1 MAILS
6 PVPVGALKLETFGSV
21 LAPEDYERFLGT
33 VQRGREA
40 FDGRVVWNVNS
51 TAQGGGVAEMLVSL
65 LAYARGAGIDAR
77 WVVIGGNEDFFV
89 LTKRIHN
96 FLHGSAGD
104 GGELDDDARRVFDEV
119 TERNAAEFR
128 ELVKPEDVVIIH
140 DPQPAGLIPA
150 IRDIGCPTVWRCHVG
165 LDQPHPLARRAW
177 EFLIPYVR
185 DADAYVFSRAA
196 FAWEGLEKEVTIIAP
211 SIDAFSP
218 KNQELDR
225 ARMLSIL
232 TVAGLNEVNG
242 DSTAATPTFTNLD
255 GSPGRVDRPAQR
267 WERRPLRS
275 SDRVVVQVS
284 RWDALKDPIG
294 VIRGFARHVAPVVP
308 DAHLVY
314 AGPAVESV
322 TDDPEG
328 GEVLAQAIA
337 EYEAMPDEV
346 AERVHLVALP
356 MDDVQE
362 NAAIVNALQRRA
374 DVVVQKSL
382 AEGFGLTVAEA
393 MWKARP
399 VVASRIGGIQD
410 QIVDGETGILLD
422 DPLDLAAYG
431 AAVCSL
437 LDDPA
442 RAEAIGREAK
452 ESVRHGFLGTR
463 TLIQA
468 IELYERHPHAGAAMN
483 VLQAAGALKIAL
495 PQPESDP

>member
-1 MAILS
+1 MAALS
-6 PVPVGALKLETFGSV
+6 QVSVGALNLERFGSV
-21 LAPEDYERFLGT
+21 LPPGDYERLRRT
-33 VQRGREA
+33 MQRGREA
-40 FDGRVVWNVNS
+40 FDGRVLWNVNS
-51 TAQGGGVAEMLVSL
+51 TARGGGVAEMLVSL

-77 WVVIGGNEDFFV
+77 WVVIAGNEDFFV

-104 GGELDDDARRVFDEV
+104 GGGLDDDARGVFDAV

-140 DPQPAGLIPA
+140 DPQPAGLISA
-150 IRDIGCPTVWRCHVG
+150 IREVGCPIVWRCHVG

-185 DADAYVFSRAA
+185 DADAYVFSRQA
-196 FAWEGLEKEVTIIAP
+196 FAWEGLDKEVTIIPP

-225 ARMLSIL
+225 ERVLSIL

-255 GSPGRVDRPAQR
+255 GSPGRVDRVAQR
-267 WERRPLRS
+267 WERRRLRA

-294 VIRGFARHVAPVVP
+294 VIRGFAQHVAPVVP

-337 EYEAMPDEV
+337 EYEAMSDEI

-410 QIVDGETGILLD
+410 QIIDGETGIQLD

-431 AAVCSL
+431 AAVRSL
-437 LDDPA
+437 LENPA
-442 RAEAIGREAK
+442 RAEAIGLAAK

-463 TLIQA
+463 TLMQA
-468 IELYERHPHAGAAMN
+468 IELYERHPHAGAAVKVIEAVAALN
-483 VLQAAGALKIAL
+483 VAL
-495 PQPESDP
+495 PQPESDQ

>member
-1 MAILS
+1 MAVLS
-6 PVPVGALKLETFGSV
+6 HVPVGALNLERFESV
-21 LAPEDYERFLGT
+21 LAPEDYERLLRT

-77 WVVIGGNEDFFV
+77 WVVLSGNEDFFV

-96 FLHGSAGD
+96 FLHGSSGD

-150 IRDIGCPTVWRCHVG
+150 IREIGCPTVWRCHVG
-165 LDQPHPLARRAW
+165 LDKPHALARKAW

-196 FAWEGLEKEVTIIAP
+196 FAWEGLEKEVTIIPP

-225 ARMLSIL
+225 ERVLSIL
-232 TVAGLNEVNG
+232 AVAGLNE
-242 DSTAATPTFTNLD
+242 DRAAAPTFTNLD

-267 WERRPLRS
+267 WERGPLRS
-275 SDRVVVQVS
+275 SDRVVVQIS

-294 VIRGFARHVAPVVP
+294 VIRGFAEHVAPMVP
-308 DAHLVY
+308 GAHLVY

-328 GEVLAQAIA
+328 GQVLAQAIA

-346 AERVHLVALP
+346 AEHVHLVALP
-356 MDDVQE
+356 MTDVQE

-410 QIVDGETGILLD
+410 QIVHDETGILLD

-431 AAVCSL
+431 AAVRSL
-437 LDDPA
+437 LENPA

-463 TLIQA
+463 TLMQA
-468 IELYERHPHAGAAMN
+468 IELYERHPHAGAAMK
-483 VLQAAGALKIAL
+483 VLEAAGGLNVAL
-495 PQPESDP
+495 PQAESDL

>member
-1 MAILS
+1 MAALS
-6 PVPVGALKLETFGSV
+6 HVPVGALNLERFESV
-21 LAPEDYERFLGT
+21 IPPGDFERFLGT

-40 FDGRVVWNVNS
+40 FEGRVVWNVNS
-51 TAQGGGVAEMLVSL
+51 TAQGGGVAEMLISL

-77 WVVIGGNEDFFV
+77 WVVIAGNEDFFV

-96 FLHGSAGD
+96 FLHGSSGD
-104 GGELDDDARRVFDEV
+104 GGGLDGDARRVFDEV
-119 TERNAAEFR
+119 SERNAAEFV
-128 ELVKPEDVVIIH
+128 ELIKPEDVVIIH

-150 IRDIGCPTVWRCHVG
+150 IREIGCPTVWRCHVG
-165 LDQPHPLARRAW
+165 LDRPHPLARRAW

-185 DADAYVFSRAA
+185 DADAYVFSRQA
-196 FAWEGLEKEVTIIAP
+196 FAWEGLDKQVTIIPP
-211 SIDAFSP
+211 SIDAFAP

-225 ARMLSIL
+225 ENVLSIL
-232 TVAGLNEVNG
+232 AVAGLNE
-242 DSTAATPTFTNLD
+242 DSASAAATFTRLD
-255 GSPGRVDRPAQR
+255 GSPGRVDRAAQR
-267 WERRPLRS
+267 WERRSLRS
-275 SDRVVVQVS
+275 SDRVVVQIS

-294 VIRGFARHVAPVVP
+294 VIRGFAQHVAPAVR

-328 GEVLAQAIA
+328 GQMLSQAIA
-337 EYEAMPDEV
+337 EYESMPDEL
-346 AERVHLVALP
+346 AEHVHLVALP
-356 MDDVQE
+356 MDDVEE

-422 DPLDLAAYG
+422 DPLDLVAYG
-431 AAVCSL
+431 AAVRSL
-437 LDDPA
+437 LDDPTK
-442 RAEAIGREAK
+442 AEAIGREAQ
-452 ESVRHGFLGTR
+452 ERVRHRFLGPR
-463 TLIQA
+463 TLVQA
-468 IELYERHPHAGAAMN
+468 IELYELYMRMQAQGGAG
-483 VLQAAGALKIAL
+483 V
-495 PQPESDP
+495 

>member
-1 MAILS
+1 MTCLS
-6 PVPVGALKLETFGSV
+6 PVPVGALNLERFGSV
-21 LAPEDYERFLGT
+21 LPPADYERLQRI

-40 FDGRVVWNVNS
+40 SDGRVVWNVNS
-51 TAQGGGVAEMLVSL
+51 TARGGGVAEMLVSL

-77 WVVIGGNEDFFV
+77 WVVMGGNEDFFV

-104 GGELDDDARRVFDEV
+104 GGALDEDARGVFDEV

-128 ELVKPEDVVIIH
+128 ELIKPEDVVIIH

-150 IRDIGCPTVWRCHVG
+150 IADIGCPTVWRCHVG
-165 LDQPHPLARRAW
+165 LDRPDPLARQAW

-185 DADAYVFSRAA
+185 HADAYVFSREA
-196 FAWEGLEKEVTIIAP
+196 FEWEGLDKEKVTIIPP

-218 KNQELDR
+218 KNQELDHER
-225 ARMLSIL
+225 VFSIL
-232 TVAGLNEVNG
+232 TVAGLNE
-242 DSTAATPTFTNLD
+242 DRAATPPTFTRLD

-267 WERRPLRS
+267 WERRRLRS
-275 SDRVVVQVS
+275 TDRVVVQVS

-294 VIRGFARHVAPVVP
+294 VIRGFAQHVAPLVP

-328 GEVLAQAIA
+328 GQVLAQAIA
-337 EYEAMPDEV
+337 EYEQMPAEI

-356 MDDVQE
+356 MIDVEE

-410 QIVDGETGILLD
+410 QIVGGETGILLA

-431 AAVCSL
+431 AAVRAL
-437 LDDPA
+437 LNDPT
-442 RAEAIGREAK
+442 RAEALGLRAK
-452 ESVRHGFLGTR
+452 ERVRDRYLGTR
-463 TLIQA
+463 SLIQA
-468 IELYERHPHAGAAMN
+468 IELYERHLLSPALGA
-483 VLQAAGALKIAL
+483 
-495 PQPESDP
+495 ER

>member
-1 MAILS
+1 MISSEMAALS
-6 PVPVGALKLETFGSV
+6 HVPVGAMNLERFGAV
-21 LAPEDYERFLGT
+21 LAPENYERLLGI
-33 VQRGREA
+33 VQRGREM
-40 FDGRVVWNVNS
+40 FDGRVLWNVNS

-77 WVVIGGNEDFFV
+77 WVVIGGDEDFFV

-96 FLHGSAGD
+96 FLHGSPGD
-104 GGELDDDARRVFDEV
+104 GGELDEQARRVFDRV
-119 TERNAAEFR
+119 TARNAAEFR
-128 ELVKPEDVVIIH
+128 ELVMPDDVVIIH

-150 IRDIGCPTVWRCHVG
+150 IADIGCATVWRCHVG
-165 LDQPHPLARRAW
+165 VDRPAQLARSAW

-185 DADAYVFSRAA
+185 GADAYVFSREA
-196 FAWEGLEKEVTIIAP
+196 FGWEGLEEEDVSIIAP
-211 SIDAFSP
+211 SIDAFAP

-225 ARMLSIL
+225 ERVLSIL
-232 TVAGLNEVNG
+232 TVAGLNEDG
-242 DSTAATPTFTNLD
+242 AGGAATFTRLD
-255 GSPGRVDRPAQR
+255 GSPGRVDRAAQR
-267 WERRPLRS
+267 WERRQLRS

-294 VIRGFARHVAPVVP
+294 VIRGFAAHVAPALP

-328 GEVLAQAIA
+328 GQVLAQAIA
-337 EYEAMPDEV
+337 EYEAMPEDV

-356 MDDVQE
+356 MDDVEE

-410 QIVDGETGILLD
+410 QIVDGESGILLD

-431 AAVCSL
+431 AAVRSML
-437 LDDPA
+437 ENPA
-442 RAEAIGREAK
+442 RAEAIGREAR
-452 ESVRHGFLGTR
+452 ERVRHRYLGTR
-463 TLIQA
+463 TLIQS
-468 IELYERHPHAGAAMN
+468 IELYQRHMHKRAQNGAG
-483 VLQAAGALKIAL
+483 KR
-495 PQPESDP
+495 